1 MLARCR
7 LGHVFILTGS
17 VSGVYVGVDGY
28 ARGWVA
34 VALDER
40 GGFADAWVAG
50 TLEQLLEGVEAG
62 LAVGVDIPLGLLDKG
77 WRTADRA
84 TAQRLGPRRASV
96 FAVPPRPVW
105 SATSLA
111 EANQLCRRLC
121 DGGGFSVQAWG
132 LRTKVLE
139 ADAYRQPGRHEL
151 IEVHPELAFAGL
163 AGAAIWPIR
172 RSPGTGRTSVGAYS
186 PPPACASP
194 TGWTGPVVCRSM
206 TSSTRPQWRGVRA
219 DVRSVAVCAYRSRP
233 TNSTRGDP
241 SSSMDRGGHRN
252 EPPAGRMSR

>member
-1 MLARCR
+1 M
-7 LGHVFILTGS
+7 
-17 VSGVYVGVDGY
+17 YVGVDGY

-40 GGFADAWVAG
+40 GGFVDAWVAT
-50 TLEQLLEGVEAG
+50 TLEQLLAGVESG
-62 LAVGVDIPLGLLDKG
+62 PAVGVDIPLGLLDTG

-105 SATSLA
+105 NAASLA

-139 ADAYRQPGRHEL
+139 ADAYREQGRHEL

-163 AGAAIWPIR
+163 AGAAMAYPKKSWNGQNDR
-172 RSPGTGRTSVGAYS
+172 RRGLAAAGLRIPDRLERAGGVPVDDLLDA
-186 PPPACASP
+186 AAVAWCARRCAL
-194 TGWTGPVVCRSM
+194 GG
-206 TSSTRPQWRGVRA
+206 GVR
-219 DVRSVAVCAYRSRP
+219 VP
-233 TNSTRGDP
+233 
-241 SSSMDRGGHRN
+241 
-252 EPPAGRMSR
+252 EPPDQFDNGRPIVIHG